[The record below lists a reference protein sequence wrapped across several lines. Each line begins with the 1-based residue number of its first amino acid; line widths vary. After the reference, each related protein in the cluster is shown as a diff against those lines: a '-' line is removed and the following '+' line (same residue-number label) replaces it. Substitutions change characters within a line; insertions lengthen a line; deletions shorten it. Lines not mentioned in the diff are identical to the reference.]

1 MKDNNIPLDTLQS
14 GKRKIL
20 IVDDDPEILELLVDV
35 FTRDGRFET
44 RTAASGY
51 DAGIA
56 TEQFRPDMI
65 ILDYM
70 LPDVNGNIVCRTIKS
85 NPDFINI
92 KIIIV
97 SGVVNQEEVQD
108 LLNAGAEDFLQKP
121 FNITE
126 LIDRVAG
133 ILQMQ

>member
-108 LLNAGAEDFLQKP
+108 LLDAGAEDFLQKP